1 MGNHNFIFAQK
12 LVNWSSQFGKI
23 IRKVSMRLQGKIIL
37 VTAAGQGIGRACAL
51 AMAREGASVWATDL
65 KQDLLNAYAG
75 VPNIKTHLLD
85 VLKTAEVDAFA
96 KKIGNIDVLFNCAG
110 FVHQGD
116 IMQVSDADWDFSMDL
131 NVKSMYRTIRAFLPG
146 MLEQGKGSVINM
158 ASAASN
164 IKGAPNRVIYGASK
178 AAVIGLTRALA
189 ADYVARGVRFNAI
202 CPGTVE
208 SPSLGERI
216 EAVSSQTG
224 KSVEQVRDIFVA
236 RQPIGRIG
244 KPEEIALLAVYLA
257 SDESSFT
264 TGTSQIIDGGWSL

>member
-1 MGNHNFIFAQK
+1 
-12 LVNWSSQFGKI
+12 
-23 IRKVSMRLQGKIIL
+23 
-37 VTAAGQGIGRACAL
+37 
-51 AMAREGASVWATDL
+51 
-65 KQDLLNAYAG
+65 
-75 VPNIKTHLLD
+75 
-85 VLKTAEVDAFA
+85 
-96 KKIGNIDVLFNCAG
+96 
-110 FVHQGD
+110 
-116 IMQVSDADWDFSMDL
+116 
-131 NVKSMYRTIRAFLPG
+131 MYRTIRAFLPG

-216 EAVSSQTG
+216 QAVSDQTG
-224 KSVEQVRDIFVA
+224 KSVPQVREMFVA

>member
-1 MGNHNFIFAQK
+1 
-12 LVNWSSQFGKI
+12 
-23 IRKVSMRLQGKIIL
+23 
-37 VTAAGQGIGRACAL
+37 
-51 AMAREGASVWATDL
+51 
-65 KQDLLNAYAG
+65 
-75 VPNIKTHLLD
+75 
-85 VLKTAEVDAFA
+85 
-96 KKIGNIDVLFNCAG
+96 
-110 FVHQGD
+110 
-116 IMQVSDADWDFSMDL
+116 
-131 NVKSMYRTIRAFLPG
+131 

-202 CPGTVE
+202 CPGTIE
-208 SPSLGERI
+208 SPSLGDRI
-216 EAVSSQTG
+216 QAVSAQTG
-224 KSVEQVRDIFVA
+224 KTVAEARDMFVS

-244 KPEEIALLAVYLA
+244 KPEEIAYLAVYLA